1 MATMEMTHEATSMM
15 AGAWSAWSFTVTPE
29 AQHVFK
35 EALKGFAGVHYT
47 PLAFAKQVVA
57 GTNYAFLCKGKAVY
71 PNAPE
76 TTNIVYIYQPLKGD
90 PHITHI
96 TQIHP

>member
-1 MATMEMTHEATSMM
+1 MQMPGGWT
-15 AGAWSAWSFTVTPE
+15 AWNFTVSDE
-29 AQHVFK
+29 AMKVFK
-35 EALKGFAGVHYT
+35 KALDGFVGVHYT
-47 PLAFAKQVVA
+47 PLAFATQVVS

-76 TTNIVYIYQPLKGD
+76 TANIVYVYQPLKGD

-96 TQIHP
+96 TQIVP